1 MDLTNDYPG
10 FQRQGGVW
18 ASAVR
23 LGWRDMQACRPGS
36 WNARNQ
42 LLARVVSVTLACVTG

>member
-18 ASAVR
+18 ASAVCV
-23 LGWRDMQACRPGS
+23 GWRDMQACRPGNWSARASS
-36 WNARNQ
+36 W
-42 LLARVVSVTLACVTG
+42 LAYYPSL

>member
-18 ASAVR
+18 ASAVCV
-23 LGWRDMQACRPGS
+23 GWRGMQACRPGKLE
-36 WNARNQ
+36 RPRQ
-42 LLARVVSVTLACVTG
+42 LLARVVPVTVACVTG